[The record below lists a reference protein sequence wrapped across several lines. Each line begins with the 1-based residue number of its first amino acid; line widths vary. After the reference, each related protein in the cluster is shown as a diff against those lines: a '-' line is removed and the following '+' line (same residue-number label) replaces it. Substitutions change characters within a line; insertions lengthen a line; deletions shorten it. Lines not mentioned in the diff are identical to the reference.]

1 LDTNGRVV
9 YVGTFNNVLFPSLRI
24 GYLVIPSDLTSA
36 FCRIRQATDISHS
49 TLEQAV
55 LADFIREGHLAR
67 HIRRMRV
74 LYMERNELLVAEIEK
89 QLGATVEIVS
99 VPAGMH
105 LVVLLPDGAEDIIL
119 WQRAA
124 EAGIASWPLSMLS
137 KKAGATGTDPWLRRR

>member
-1 LDTNGRVV
+1 
-9 YVGTFNNVLFPSLRI
+9 
-24 GYLVIPSDLTSA
+24 
-36 FCRIRQATDISHS
+36 
-49 TLEQAV
+49 
-55 LADFIREGHLAR
+55 
-67 HIRRMRV
+67 MRV